1 MSKYTVCGYDMD
13 ILHDR
18 MLQIATE
25 VDRICREQGFKCSLY
40 GGSVIGAVR
49 HNGFIPWDHDI
60 DMAMPRKDYDKFVK
74 YMLKNPN
81 EKIFF
86 SNFHSEKRYPNNWGK
101 VRLNG
106 TVFLEQ
112 ELAPLTELHKG
123 VFIDL
128 HPIDNV
134 IPCLLKPQVRLS
146 QYFSCIGQVKSG
158 VYQGGR
164 GLKYKVYK
172 LFSWLPY
179 WAINGLRD
187 GAMKLFKHLPTK
199 YVFKVAHPNDPK
211 IEPMARDTFEDLIEH
226 DFEDRRFFIPKH
238 YHRFLRKRYGDY
250 MQLPPESEIYE
261 CCQTIVECKL

>member
-1 MSKYTVCGYDMD
+1 MSKYTVKGYDMD
-13 ILHDR
+13 IVHDR

-49 HNGFIPWDHDI
+49 HKGFIPWDHDI
-60 DMAMPRKDYDKFVK
+60 DMCMPRKDYDKFVK
-74 YMLKNPN
+74 YMKKHPN

-86 SNFHSEKRYPNNWGK
+86 SNYSAEKRYPNSWGK

-128 HPIDNV
+128 HPIDN
-134 IPCLLKPQVRLS
+134 ILPKLLPLQVKLAMFWS
-146 QYFSCIGQVKSG
+146 SVGKVKSG
-158 VYQGGR
+158 IYNGSAKKR
-164 GLKYKVYK
+164 SIYK

-179 WAINGLRD
+179 GVINALRG
-187 GAMKLFKHLPTK
+187 GAMKMFKYLPTK
-199 YVFKVAHPNDPK
+199 YVYKVAHPNNGIYP
-211 IEPMARDTFEDLIEH
+211 IPRCTFEDLMDH
-226 DFEDRRFFIPKH
+226 KFEDKTFYIPKN
-238 YHRFLRKRYGDY
+238 YDEFLTKRYGNY
-250 MQLPPESEIYE
+250 MEIPPESEIYD
-261 CCQTIVECKL
+261 CCQSIIECEL

>member
-1 MSKYTVCGYDMD
+1 MSKYTVKGYDMD
-13 ILHDR
+13 IVHDR

-60 DMAMPRKDYDKFVK
+60 DMCMPRKDYDKFVK
-74 YMLKNPN
+74 YMKKHPN

-86 SNFHSEKRYPNNWGK
+86 SNYSAEKRYPNSWGK

-112 ELAPLTELHKG
+112 ELSPITELHKG

-128 HPIDNV
+128 HPIDNI
-134 IPCLLKPQVRLS
+134 IPKLLPLQVKLAMFWS
-146 QYFSCIGQVKSG
+146 SVGKVKSG
-158 VYQGGR
+158 IYNGSAKKR
-164 GLKYKVYK
+164 SIYK

-179 WAINGLRD
+179 GVINFYRGF
-187 GAMKLFKHLPTK
+187 AMKMFKYLPTK
-199 YVFKVAHPNDPK
+199 YVYKVAHPNNGIYP
-211 IEPMARDTFEDLIEH
+211 IPRCTFEDLIDH
-226 DFEDRRFFIPKH
+226 KFENKTFLIPKN
-238 YHRFLRKRYGDY
+238 YDEFLTKRYGNY
-250 MQLPPESEIYE
+250 MEIPPESEIYD
-261 CCQTIVECKL
+261 CCQSIIECEL